1 MGIKMELIE
10 KTREFVAS
18 FLEEEPSSHDMGH
31 INRVEAL
38 CLEIQK
44 EEGGNPFVLQ
54 LAALLHDVGVVREHE
69 EGGDHAVYS
78 AEIASEFLGKAGVR
92 KELIEAVT
100 GCILTHRFSG
110 GIVPGTLEARILQDA
125 DRLDALGAVGI
136 FRAVFSMGALRMLK
150 HATGLDKGNSK
161 KTVYIGNPIESF
173 NEYMKYKPFIIP
185 EKLNTD
191 AAKKIAEER
200 LKIMRLYLEALNVET
215 GIDEKNF
222 KPAGT
227 INVRTKF

>member
-1 MGIKMELIE
+1 MELIE

-44 EEGGNPFVLQ
+44 EEGGDLFILQ
-54 LAALLHDVGVVREHE
+54 LAALLHDVGIVREHE
-69 EGGDHAVYS
+69 EGGDHALYS
-78 AEIASEFLGKAGVR
+78 TEIASEFLGKTGVG
-92 KELIEAVT
+92 KEIIEAVT

-110 GIVPGTLEARILQDA
+110 GIVPETIEARILQDA

-150 HATGLDKGNSK
+150 HTTGLDKGSSK
-161 KTVYIGNPIESF
+161 KTVYVGDPIESF
-173 NEYMKYKPFIIP
+173 NEYMSYKPFTIP

-191 AAKKIAEER
+191 AAKKIAEEK
-200 LKIMRLYLEALNVET
+200 LKIMRLYLEALNTE
-215 GIDEKNF
+215 
-222 KPAGT
+222 AG
-227 INVRTKF
+227 NGK